1 MENDSDPEGQP
12 LTVTDFSSVSN
23 GELVV
28 KSNGIFEYTP
38 DSDFVGTDSFSY
50 TISDGEGGSDSAN
63 VTITVNEPPE
73 LINNTGIVVEKSSGI
88 RFITDDN
95 LQASDADNTPGELI
109 YTIADA
115 PDLGELRIGSSPRLR
130 EGDTFTQ
137 QDINDNLLQ
146 FTPDDAAG
154 NDFFSYTV
162 ADTSGG
168 QVPLTSFSIGITDD
182 AKTLTNEADN
192 FTGTALSNNILGL
205 AGDDSIDGLSSSD
218 YISGDEG
225 NDSIFG
231 NSGDDCL
238 SGGTQQDTLRG
249 GDGSDSVFGGE
260 GNDSISG
267 DTGNDRLFGE
277 AGNDNLL
284 GGDGGDSIIGGEGND
299 SILGADGGD
308 TIAGNA
314 GNDTIRS
321 GVDNDSVTGGE
332 GSDLIDGGPDN
343 DTISSGAG
351 SDTVVGG
358 SENDS
363 IFGEDGDDSI
373 VGDDGNDT
381 IDGGSG
387 QDIILGDIGDDSIQG
402 GNNNDRIDGSVG
414 NDTMA
419 GGSGSDRLTGGAGND
434 FFFYEVADQG
444 IDTIVDFDSKGDD
457 TFLFTS
463 ANFGGLTND
472 GFSSVILQNE
482 NVGSEGL
489 SIADAELIIFEGK
502 FDNVQAVNAALNLQ
516 NGSSD
521 RPAFFVYLN
530 GQRNKYVLGYDTS
543 LADDSLPAFELGILQ
558 SIEPG
563 EDQISTIIEAD
574 DFDFI

>member
-1 MENDSDPEGQP
+1 M
-12 LTVTDFSSVSN
+12 
-23 GELVV
+23 

-38 DSDFVGTDSFSY
+38 DTDFVGTDSFSY
-50 TISDGEGGSDSAN
+50 TISDGEGGTDSAN
-63 VTITVNEPPE
+63 VTITINQPPE
-73 LINNTGIVVEKSSGI
+73 LVNNTGIVVEKSSGI
-88 RFITDDN
+88 RFITQNN
-95 LQASDADNTPGELI
+95 LQASDPDNSPGELI
-109 YTIADA
+109 YTVADA
-115 PDLGELRIGSSPRLR
+115 PDLGELRIGSNPRLR

-137 QDINDNLLQ
+137 QEINDNLLQ
-146 FTPDDAAG
+146 FTPDDTAG

-162 ADTSGG
+162 SDTSGG

-182 AKTLTNEADN
+182 TKTLTNEADN

-218 YISGDEG
+218 YIAGDEG

-238 SGGTQQDTLRG
+238 SGGPQQDTLRG
-249 GDGSDSVFGGE
+249 GDGSDSVFGGD

-267 DTGNDRLFGE
+267 DTGNDSLFGE

-284 GGDGGDSIIGGEGND
+284 GGDGGDSIAGGDGND

-332 GSDLIDGGPDN
+332 GSDLIDGGADN

-351 SDTVVGG
+351 ADTVLGG

-363 IFGEDGDDSI
+363 IFGDTGDDSL

-387 QDIILGDIGDDSIQG
+387 QDAILGDIGDDSIQG
-402 GNNNDRIDGSVG
+402 GDNNDRIDGSVG

-419 GGSGSDRLTGGAGND
+419 GGSGSDRITGGAGND

-444 IDTIVDFDSKGDD
+444 VDTIVDFDSKGDD

-463 ANFGGLTND
+463 ANFGGLTDD
-472 GFSSVILQNE
+472 GFSSVILQDE

-502 FDNVQAVNAALNLQ
+502 FDNVQAVNAALNVQ

-558 SIEPG
+558 SIEP
-563 EDQISTIIEAD
+563 EQDQISTIIEAD

>member
-1 MENDSDPEGQP
+1 M
-12 LTVTDFSSVSN
+12 TVTDFSSVSN

-38 DSDFVGTDSFSY
+38 ETNFVGTDSFSY
-50 TISDGEGGSDSAN
+50 TISDGDGGSDSAN
-63 VTITVNEPPE
+63 VTITVNQPPE
-73 LINNTGIVVEKSSGI
+73 LVNNTGIVVEKGSSI

-95 LQASDADNTPGELI
+95 LQASDPDNTPDELT
-109 YTIADA
+109 YTIAEP
-115 PDLGELRIGSSPRLR
+115 PDLGELRIGSNPRLR
-130 EGDTFTQ
+130 EGDSFTQ
-137 QDINDNLLQ
+137 EDINNNLLQ
-146 FTPDDAAG
+146 FTPDDTAG
-154 NDFFSYTV
+154 KDFFSYTV
-162 ADTSGG
+162 SDTSGG
-168 QVPLTSFSIGITDD
+168 QVPLNSFTIAIVDD
-182 AKTLTNEADN
+182 TKTLTNKADN

-205 AGDDSIDGLSSSD
+205 AGDDTIDGLSSSD

-238 SGGTQQDTLRG
+238 SGGTQQDTVTG
-249 GDGSDSVFGGE
+249 GDGSDSLFGGD
-260 GNDSISG
+260 GNDSVSG
-267 DTGNDRLFGE
+267 DTGNDSIFGE

-284 GGDGGDSIIGGEGND
+284 GGDGDDTIAGGEGND

-308 TIAGNA
+308 SIAGNA

-332 GSDLIDGGPDN
+332 GSDFIAGGADN

-351 SDTVVGG
+351 SDTVLGG

-363 IFGEDGDDSI
+363 IFGDAGDDSI

-381 IDGGSG
+381 IDAGSG

-402 GNNNDRIDGSVG
+402 GDGNDRIDGSIG

-419 GGSGSDRLTGGAGND
+419 GGPGSDRLTGGAGND
-434 FFFYEVADQG
+434 FFFYEVADEG
-444 IDTIVDFDSKGDD
+444 IDTIRDFDSKGDD

-463 ANFGGLTND
+463 ANFGELSNN
-472 GFSSVILQNE
+472 GFSSAILQDE

-502 FDNVQAVNAALNLQ
+502 FDNVQAVNAALNVQ

-530 GQRNKYVLGYDTS
+530 GKRNKYVLGYDTN
-543 LADDSLPAFELGILQ
+543 LADDSLSAFELGIIQ

-563 EDQISTIIEAD
+563 EDEISTIIEAD